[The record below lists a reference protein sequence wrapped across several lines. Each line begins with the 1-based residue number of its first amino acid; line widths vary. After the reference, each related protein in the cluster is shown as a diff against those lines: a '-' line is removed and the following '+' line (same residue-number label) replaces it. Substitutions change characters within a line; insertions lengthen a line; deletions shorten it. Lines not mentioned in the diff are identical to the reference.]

1 MDEVGLAA
9 LVQTVETIY
18 REIALF
24 FMTITEIQLTFQIL
38 IIRNQVDLN
47 KILIIE
53 TTIIIRQVA
62 KATTILT
69 ITTQTYLISIS
80 QVVTWVQGIKEG
92 AVTII
97 IIVTSLTIM

>member
-9 LVQTVETIY
+9 LVQTVETIC

-24 FMTITEIQLTFQIL
+24 FMTITEIQLTFQVL